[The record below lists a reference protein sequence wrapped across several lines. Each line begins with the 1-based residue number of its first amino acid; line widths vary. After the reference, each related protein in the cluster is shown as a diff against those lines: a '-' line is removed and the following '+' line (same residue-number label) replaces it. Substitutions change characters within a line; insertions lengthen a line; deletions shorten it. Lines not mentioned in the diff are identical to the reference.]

1 MSVWTVKPSATAAE
15 WHCVVLAVRGYE
27 NMKLPQSVEELKIY
41 TVRLQWFVEN
51 SRAVSSLEVKLV
63 RGPSKIYKHIHVA

>member
-1 MSVWTVKPSATAAE
+1 MYMGWCQFEQLSQAQQQLN

-41 TVRLQWFVEN
+41 TVRSQWFVEN
-51 SRAVSSLEVKLV
+51 SRAVSSL
-63 RGPSKIYKHIHVA
+63 